1 MLENTE
7 GDHIK
12 RFAVELSQI
21 DDPRWEKVEDTRW
34 LYFRI
39 IDDVKI
45 GEIRATMSPQR
56 SNYAL
61 NKPETLRLLDGK
73 KTGKADLI
81 VVVAVKTNS
90 DARREHRCSVEA
102 EAFYERVL
110 RDEPTIPG
118 EFGEFWS
125 LTEREITGEDPPL

>member
-1 MLENTE
+1 MLEKTE
-7 GDHIK
+7 GDHIQ

-81 VVVAVKTNS
+81 VVVAIKTEQRRA
-90 DARREHRCSVEA
+90 ARASLKHGSRG
-102 EAFYERVL
+102 VL
-110 RDEPTIPG
+110 RESTA
-118 EFGEFWS
+118 
-125 LTEREITGEDPPL
+125 RQAYDPRRIRRILVAD

>member
-1 MLENTE
+1 MFEKTE
-7 GDHIK
+7 GDHIQ

-81 VVVAVKTNS
+81 VVVAIKTNS
-90 DARREHRCSVEA
+90 DGSPANSA
-102 EAFYERVL
+102 N
-110 RDEPTIPG
+110 
-118 EFGEFWS
+118 FG
-125 LTEREITGEDPPL
+125 R